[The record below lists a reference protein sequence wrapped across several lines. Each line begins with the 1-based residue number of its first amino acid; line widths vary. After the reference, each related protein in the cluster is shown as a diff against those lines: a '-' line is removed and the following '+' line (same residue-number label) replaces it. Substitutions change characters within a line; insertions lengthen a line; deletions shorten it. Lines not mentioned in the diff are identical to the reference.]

1 MKFLKYLLFACGTL
15 AWAQFPAVPIRPE
28 IPDNTV
34 IATMDGTSVTMG
46 QVRGWL
52 TAQPPQ
58 MQQQYMQ
65 DPTILVKQVALLQRL
80 SEMAKQNKL
89 DQESPTKEM
98 LYFSQLNILGPAMAQ
113 RQYQAVEVLPDEIVK
128 EYEATKATKYLQV
141 KVDAI
146 YVAFGDASLAADK
159 KVLTEEQAQAKADK
173 LRAEINKGA
182 DFAKLAKEN
191 SDDETSREKGGY
203 LDTLTPGD
211 NIPEGFQIVFKMK
224 PGETSEPVRQPNGFY
239 LLHAE
244 SVDFRPLKDVR
255 DKVFN
260 DLKQKHFNE
269 WMDKIN
275 RDTKVEFPNP
285 TFQPKAPAGAPGGA
299 APSKQ

>member
-28 IPDNTV
+28 VPDSTV
-34 IATMDGTSVTMG
+34 VAIMDGTPVTMA

-58 MQQQYMQ
+58 IQQQYAQ
-65 DPTILVKQVALLQRL
+65 DPAILVNQVAMLQRL
-80 SEMAKQNKL
+80 SDMAKQNKL
-89 DQESPTKEM
+89 DKESPTKDM
-98 LYFSQLNILGPAMAQ
+98 LYFSQINILGPAMAQ
-113 RQYQAVEVLPDEIVK
+113 KQYQTVEVLPDEIVK
-128 EYEATKATKYLQV
+128 EYDATKSTKYIQV

-146 YVAFGDASLAADK
+146 YIAFGDASLSADK
-159 KVLTEEQAQAKADK
+159 KVLTEEQAKAKAGK
-173 LRAEINKGA
+173 LLEEIRKGA
-182 DFAKLAKEN
+182 DFAKLAREN
-191 SDDETSREKGGY
+191 SDDQTSREKGGY

-211 NIPEGFQIVFKMK
+211 NIPEGFQIVFQMK
-224 PGETSEPVRQPNGFY
+224 AGDTSEPLRQPNGFY

-255 DKVFN
+255 DRVFN

-269 WMDKIN
+269 WMDKVH
-275 RDTKVEFPNP
+275 RDIKVEYPNP
-285 TFQPKAPAGAPGGA
+285 AFQPKQPAPAPGGA
-299 APSKQ
+299 PSK